1 MDMIRTIPRCLR
13 LPLAALILSG
23 CSDSTEPTAPPVLSV
38 PIVNLTTVETFIPF
52 GAPLPGSGVLNPAYE
67 LVVAD
72 TAQNVFAATDG
83 IVVRVVQNS
92 QGDYELHV
100 RPPGSRDWLVI
111 YDHVLAPMVAV
122 GQTIAPGTVLG
133 RVGLWSESHG
143 RVELQVNRGNAS
155 ICPRDLGTPG
165 FNAAHEAAF
174 AGLDQDPSW
183 TSVCL
188 AETVIP

>member
-1 MDMIRTIPRCLR
+1 M
-13 LPLAALILSG
+13 LSG

-38 PIVNLTTVETFIPF
+38 PSVDLATVETFIPF
-52 GAPLPGSGVLNPAYE
+52 AAPLPGSGVLNPAYE
-67 LVVAD
+67 MVVAD

-83 IVVRVVQNS
+83 TVVAVTQNS

-100 RPPGSRDWLVI
+100 RPLGSRGWLVI
-111 YDHVLAPMVAV
+111 YDHVLAPVVAV
-122 GQTIAPGTVLG
+122 GQTITPGTVLG

-143 RVELQVNRGNAS
+143 RVELQINRGNDS

-165 FNAAHEAAF
+165 FNDAHEAAF
-174 AGLDQDPSW
+174 AGLSQDPSW

-188 AETVIP
+188 AETVGH